1 MQKCFSNNIKK
12 NRRNSDCVDNDE
24 RDMKLSVYQNH
35 FSELH
40 EDLRASLSDQPA
52 KNFIQRRDR
61 STSNDNFNLPPL
73 PDLDRDVNDLDDSE
87 NYKSNNKLS

>member
-24 RDMKLSVYQNH
+24 RDMKMTAYQNH

-40 EDLRASLSDQPA
+40 EDLRASLSVR
-52 KNFIQRRDR
+52 NFCLASQREM
-61 STSNDNFNLPPL
+61 L
-73 PDLDRDVNDLDDSE
+73 
-87 NYKSNNKLS
+87 